1 MPISI
6 TSGKQVRR
14 YGSLLSATTQ
24 GPATS
29 TATQTLTIDKDVVE
43 FTGPTATI
51 SNWYILPA
59 GDEGQVLS
67 LRYLAT
73 GAGGTTAS
81 AGDIQVVASG
91 TATGE
96 LLWPATSI
104 TFREVDDF
112 WLGQFIAG
120 KWRTV
125 QRSTWE
131 NGNTTASGS
140 IPVTVDAYRLTR
152 ATGTDMVFSLAD
164 GLFEGQR
171 LLITALSG
179 TAVRTVTP
187 TTANGYTSIQM
198 GTLAG
203 LAGARAAMLTFSG
216 GAWQI
221 ASPIG
226 ALGTSTSTD
235 ARDLYMTT

>member
-1 MPISI
+1 M
-6 TSGKQVRR
+6 
-14 YGSLLSATTQ
+14 
-24 GPATS
+24 
-29 TATQTLTIDKDVVE
+29 
-43 FTGPTATI
+43 
-51 SNWYILPA
+51 
-59 GDEGQVLS
+59 
-67 LRYLAT
+67 
-73 GAGGTTAS
+73 
-81 AGDIQVVASG
+81 
-91 TATGE
+91 
-96 LLWPATSI
+96 
-104 TFREVDDF
+104 
-112 WLGQFIAG
+112 
-120 KWRTV
+120 

-171 LLITALSG
+171 LLVTALSG